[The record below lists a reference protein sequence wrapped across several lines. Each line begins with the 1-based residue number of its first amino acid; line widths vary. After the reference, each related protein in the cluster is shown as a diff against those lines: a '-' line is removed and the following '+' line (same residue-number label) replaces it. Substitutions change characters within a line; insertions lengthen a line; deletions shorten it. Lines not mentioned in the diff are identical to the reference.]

1 MYAADRATA
10 HDGGSGPEP
19 EGRSAVPHP
28 GAAPGTAAVRELV
41 GGLAPLLGLDPGR
54 ITIEAAGPGPGG
66 PLGGARAAAAED
78 RLLLRPSQLADPEP
92 ALLVHELA
100 HIAQHRNRAQRPSD
114 TVGLAGRPRR
124 APARPDLTA
133 SEAEAVALAGAVR
146 AGSALWR
153 PRAVLPDGVLARDS
167 GGSGIEPRLLVELHD
182 RVDFNHGD
190 ERARI
195 AEYLG
200 SFWTPADDALE
211 SALEVLEHLDF
222 FVARA
227 LVQGLGPGVRR
238 KLAMLSGDQ
247 YAAHPHT
254 AAAVFA
260 ALDVAD
266 VTAVHSGG
274 YQLGQALSGLDPH
287 ALEAAELRGVRD
299 TLRRLA
305 REARE
310 LTDDLLTGPARR
322 VLRALLSAAEP
333 PGTDEERVRAVL
345 AEERR
350 VSEARRTAYG
360 TDRPLSAPTGASG
373 ATSLLLRRL
382 TELLKSP
389 DATNARKALDQM
401 SVLVSPR
408 AAKGGAPQGAARYR
422 LSVLVTELDARGLFD
437 RLLDHLDADD
447 RSQGDYAPTL
457 SALLAVRRPAL
468 TLPRIQSL
476 LSYGLF
482 DWAVTD
488 DDARFAYLLVRSLP
502 PAEQEAWRR
511 RDGGKWYRRLQ
522 DNLPPAVFDLGEYH
536 GVGAEFDVTG
546 PGPEPDERQI
556 ADRLGKVVAA
566 WRRDRTERTAV
577 DQLEQ
582 LVGRRTGGKEAA
594 ETTYRLR
601 AAVVR
606 RLDAMGELPGMVAE
620 LSEHYLTAEET
631 RHTLVAL
638 SGLRDPV
645 MVQNHVV
652 DLPDWLSP
660 RRAWIAHQM
669 LRGLSAAEQRTFDAD
684 HPGLWWAVRRA
695 MTPAMRAS
703 PAAGAPAGQGE
714 FPDRELLRVRL
725 SDERLWD
732 SARRSDLR
740 ALLNLAY
747 RSDDRLWVLREVAK
761 HPDHAGLE
769 DLIQRMRQPEGLDF
783 LPAGGSLGLLWF
795 AAGALLQAAT
805 TLGGRTL
812 HVDLDLD
819 DLQRALHG
827 DILGVQTMSPAGSG
841 DVAQGKAAK
850 PNRISVDLDPTGGTL
865 VLKAPALDLRQLDL
879 FFPGRS
885 FHTGDVHLRG
895 LEVRASF
902 SDRRY
907 RTPVGAHIDAESLDV
922 RDGIVT
928 DPGLPGG
935 AAAWAALLLKNLAL
949 HADGA
954 GEGFPGPRPG
964 TIPVPVFG
972 PLWQALENLVA
983 LTGGVPGAP
992 SFLGLA
998 TMPFTPQL
1006 PSLTEF
1012 AAKRVAGFF
1021 DPTDSPFDYAAG
1033 LLTEGSLRR
1042 PHGIA
1047 ERAREAA
1054 DRLHSLEVSF
1064 DELSVSGLTFGTEQ
1078 QISSLSLTDVT
1089 LGGARSLPA
1098 YLRLRKRA
1106 LEQTR
1111 ARHPDRKEA
1120 VDAAVAAID
1129 KQLST
1134 LLPKEGRLEELETR
1148 DRLNPGS
1155 LTVPEQDELT
1165 QLSDELRAQAGVV
1178 AHVGGLQVGQMHGRI
1193 TGAGAEL
1200 VGGFDLHALLPSELL
1215 GGYGAGYLPDREL
1228 VNRFLADGER
1238 TSLAKLLIDPKR
1250 RTEFELEGGRLRLLP
1265 GDAGMPAL
1273 RVAAATVPP
1282 TRVLQARLDAL
1293 DALGDPAVRE
1303 QTAALRARLEE
1314 TVALARKVEQWRD
1327 KRAPVSQQEIEDEE
1341 RLLGLL
1347 GFSAETAEIGTLSGG
1362 ISTHKEP
1369 DGTVSA
1375 RIEARAPNIVLTGVT
1390 GLGLSAGRI
1399 DAAAGVGLRAQAG
1412 GPVDSA
1418 FTPVFSLDLTARDI
1432 RTELGTLSG
1441 FSLQGLTGTVT
1452 ELPDGY
1458 RVPDLRIDRIETTD
1472 MAFGEPAN
1480 GFGGRSATIEGISL
1494 DAELHQKERGAAVA
1508 VNRLS
1513 IDRITG
1519 SGLSYAHTDDHGSV
1533 RATLTSGA
1541 LLNVSAENVRYDLG
1555 AQHLESAGLT
1565 IGAAKDVRFRIVSA
1579 AGLTGGGTEQARPGR
1594 PEGPGGT
1601 VVDGTVTSPAGAGP
1615 LLGARYARVGEHDF
1629 ALDVDVDL
1637 GIEETRVGVGTSESV
1652 TRPADGLEI
1661 RRTRISGRLH
1671 ATARETRASFQ
1682 LRNTDLRALSWHSG
1696 ARSVT
1701 APGPL
1706 TIGDITVTD
1715 AVVTAPNPDSRV
1727 PAERVRRIDVG
1738 KMTVQDVRAP
1748 QVRYQD
1754 PPLDFQA
1761 GGKRGTTG
1769 ALVVEKIT
1777 LTDFALPFTESGGP
1791 DLDRLTGQLRAT
1803 GVHLPFTLASGTVR
1817 DGLRASGRLDAA
1829 VLTVQMRPGGVM
1841 GVRGQGVSGEAGFTL
1856 GGRPVGYRH
1865 GLEAW
1870 LGFSGL
1876 DTGDITI
1883 TSDAVE
1889 VSGLDLPSLSLSA
1902 LQFQA
1907 GTGSQFVSV
1916 HLQEGGGLDV
1926 SGVSVSARLD
1936 RYRPGEANP
1945 QHRPFKRIVLSRF
1958 HIDRVACDG
1967 LAAQFGAGEDGVRVE
1982 VPTVVGGA
1990 PASLT
1995 GIDLGGPGGFVW
2007 TPDAAADSVLGTV
2020 GAEKLDVPRLKVA
2033 AARRFEGEVSLHSD
2047 SVKLGLLRRGE
2058 SVLDMDRPSLSLL
2071 GEATLGDP
2079 RERVGVGQLR
2089 AEHLHIGEGTA
2100 KVTGLA
2106 ADKLVYQ
2113 QPGVRVD
2120 VEHADVP
2127 TVGLATDLSYVQIP
2141 ELDLAGSGLR
2151 IDFDALGPSSPGAH
2165 ETVHVAPEPARLLD
2179 SLHGK
2184 VELLLVLRGKPLPL
2198 HDPRDITI
2206 RPGEIRVADGTVDFE
2221 ALAQSL
2227 SRPGG
2232 ITFAPDAP
2240 VASPLAKPYFE
2251 VRGDQLQL
2259 QLPVPGKAVLEWTLP
2274 TPSDVG
2280 LARDQHRVRL
2290 RTLIQEMGLEGRTAR
2305 TRVTEDQRKEKQ
2317 REDALTAP
2325 RSVELTVLSSD
2336 LGARGATPLRLA
2348 LLSSA
2353 VQGVIDLGTVPLDQL
2368 HLWGSVVADA
2378 LPGRSTLGRLGFTV
2392 RWISVDS
2399 VDLNLSAGQKLR
2411 TGAIRISGIGA
2422 GSMSFEQL
2430 RPRVLQAKIE
2440 QASARNIEWFRPVR
2454 R

>member
-1 MYAADRATA
+1 M
-10 HDGGSGPEP
+10 
-19 EGRSAVPHP
+19 
-28 GAAPGTAAVRELV
+28 AAVRELV

-124 APARPDLTA
+124 APVRPDLTA

-146 AGSALWR
+146 TGSALWR

-200 SFWTPADDALE
+200 SFWTPASDALE
-211 SALEVLEHLDF
+211 SALEILEHLDF

-274 YQLGQALSGLDPH
+274 YQLGQALSGLNPH
-287 ALEAAELRGVRD
+287 ALDAAELRGVRD
-299 TLRRLA
+299 TLRRMA

-401 SVLVSPR
+401 SVLVSPW

-522 DNLPPAVFDLGEYH
+522 DNLPTTVFDLGEYR

-582 LVGRRTGGKEAA
+582 LVGRRTDSKEAA

-606 RLDAMGELPGMVAE
+606 RLDAMRELPGMVAE

-652 DLPDWLSP
+652 DLLDWLSP

-669 LRGLSAAEQRTFDAD
+669 LRGLSAAEQRAFDTD
-684 HPGLWWAVRRA
+684 HPGLWWAVWRA

-783 LPAGGSLGLLWF
+783 LSAGGSLGLLWF
-795 AAGALLQAAT
+795 AADALLQAAT

-841 DVAQGKAAK
+841 DVAQGKGAK
-850 PNRISVDLDPTGGTL
+850 SNRISIDLDPTGGTL
-865 VLKAPALDLRQLDL
+865 VLRAPALDLRQLDL

-885 FHTGDVHLRG
+885 FHTGDVHLSG

-907 RTPVGAHIDAESLDV
+907 STPVGAHIDAESLNV
-922 RDGIVT
+922 RDGIVA

-935 AAAWAALLLKNLAL
+935 AAAWATLLLKNLAL
-949 HADGA
+949 HTDGA
-954 GEGFPGPRPG
+954 GEGFPSPRPG

-998 TMPFTPQL
+998 MMPFTPQL

-1012 AAKRVAGFF
+1012 AAKRVAGVF

-1033 LLTEGSLRR
+1033 LLTEGALRR

-1089 LGGARSLPA
+1089 LGGARSLPG

-1120 VDAAVAAID
+1120 LDAAIAAID
-1129 KQLST
+1129 SRLGT
-1134 LLPKEGRLEELETR
+1134 LLPKERRLEELEAR

-1155 LTVPEQDELT
+1155 LEPAEQAELT
-1165 QLSDELRAQAGVV
+1165 RLSDELCAQVGTV
-1178 AHVGGLQVGQMHGRI
+1178 AHVGGLQVGELHGRI
-1193 TGAGAEL
+1193 AGAGAEL
-1200 VGGFDLHALLPSELL
+1200 VGGFHLHALLPPELL
-1215 GGYGAGYLPDREL
+1215 GLSPHAARYLPDREL
-1228 VNRFLADGER
+1228 VNRFLAGGER
-1238 TSLAKLLIDPKR
+1238 TSPAELLADPKR
-1250 RTEFELEGGRLRLLP
+1250 RTEFEVEGGGIRLLP
-1265 GDAGMPAL
+1265 GGQGMPAL
-1273 RVAAATVPP
+1273 RMAATSVPP
-1282 TRVLQARLDAL
+1282 TRVLQDRLDAL
-1293 DALGDPAVRE
+1293 DAIGDPTVRE
-1303 QTAALRARLEE
+1303 QTAGLRNRLAE
-1314 TVALARKVEQWRD
+1314 TVALAREVEKWRN

-1341 RLLGLL
+1341 RLLALL
-1347 GFSAETAEIGTLSGG
+1347 GFSAETVEIGAFGGG

-1369 DGTVSA
+1369 DGTVRS
-1375 RIEARAPNIVLTGVT
+1375 RIEARAPSIVLRGVS
-1390 GLGLSAGRI
+1390 GPGLSAGRI
-1399 DAAAGVGLRAQAG
+1399 DAAAGVGLLAG
-1412 GPVDSA
+1412 RDGFIGGA

-1432 RTELGTLSG
+1432 HTEQGSLGG
-1441 FSLQGLTGTVT
+1441 ASLQGMTGTVVK
-1452 ELPDGY
+1452 LSDGY
-1458 RVPDLRIDRIETTD
+1458 RAPDLRIDRINTTD

-1480 GFGGRSATIEGISL
+1480 GFGARSATLENISL
-1494 DAELHQKERGAAVA
+1494 DAELHQTTKGSAVA

-1513 IDRITG
+1513 IERITG
-1519 SGLSYAHTDDHGSV
+1519 SGLSYAHTDDRGSV
-1533 RATLTSGA
+1533 RATLESGA

-1565 IGAAKDVRFRIVSA
+1565 IGGVEDLRFRIVSA
-1579 AGLTGGGTEQARPGR
+1579 AGLTGGGPKQTGPGR
-1594 PEGPGGT
+1594 PGGPGRT
-1601 VVDGTVTSPAGAGP
+1601 VVDGTVTGPAGVGP
-1615 LLGARYARVGEHDF
+1615 LLSARYARVGEHDF
-1629 ALDVDVDL
+1629 ALDVEVDL
-1637 GIEETRVGVGTSESV
+1637 GIEETKVGVGTSESV
-1652 TRPADGLEI
+1652 TRPANGLQI

-1682 LRNTDLRALSWHSG
+1682 LRNTDLRALTWHSG
-1696 ARSVT
+1696 TRSVT

-1715 AVVTAPNPDSRV
+1715 AVVVAPDPDSPV
-1727 PAERVRRIDVG
+1727 PAERVRRIGVRE
-1738 KMTVQDVRAP
+1738 MTVQDVRAP
-1748 QVRYQD
+1748 RVRYQD
-1754 PPLDFQA
+1754 PPLDFEA
-1761 GGKRGTTG
+1761 GGGRGTTG

-1791 DLDRLTGQLRAT
+1791 ALDQLAGRLEAT

-1829 VLTVQMRPGGVM
+1829 ALTVQMRPGGVI

-1870 LGFSGL
+1870 LSFSGL

-1907 GTGSQFVSV
+1907 GTGPQFVSV

-1936 RYRPGEANP
+1936 RYKPGEANP
-1945 QHRPFKRIVLSRF
+1945 QHRPFKQIVLSRF

-1967 LAAQFGAGEDGVRVE
+1967 LAAQFGAREDGVRVE

-2020 GAEKLDVPRLKVA
+2020 QAEKLDVPRLKVA
-2033 AARRFEGEVSLHSD
+2033 AARRFEGEVSLRSD
-2047 SVKLGLLRRGE
+2047 TVKLGLLRRGE

-2079 RERVGVGQLR
+2079 RERISVGQLR

-2165 ETVHVAPEPARLLD
+2165 ETVHVAPEPVRLLD

-2259 QLPVPGKAVLEWTLP
+2259 QLPVPGKAILEWTLP
-2274 TPSDVG
+2274 TPSDIG

-2305 TRVTEDQRKEKQ
+2305 TRVTEDQLKEKQ
-2317 REDALTAP
+2317 REDALAAP

-2348 LLSSA
+2348 FLSSA

-2378 LPGRSTLGRLGFTV
+2378 LPGRSALGRLGFTV

-2399 VDLNLSAGQKLR
+2399 VELNLAGGRKLR
-2411 TGAIRISGIGA
+2411 TGAIRILGIGA

-2440 QASARNIEWFRPVR
+2440 QATARNIEWFRPVR